1 MPMFQLSGPTDPAGP
16 RTGHRQRFALGALAA
31 VLLGS
36 VSPAAAAVTIPAPV
50 IDALRDYK
58 AEGGDLSALL
68 IKTAPALAAAWL
80 GLPPGAAIE
89 KGAPIEQTLGPQMP
103 MQLDAKGTALPIVV
117 YRKEDGRLPGAFIV
131 ARYRKVA
138 PIQIIYRLADR
149 SANIRHPLMD
159 QFLDLGPWQTV
170 QSSQWGMGATV
181 RQHAGFLAVRM
192 PFGAGLFG
200 LRDSYVVQDMET
212 AMLPSGIGVLT
223 YMSRPATPEEKQRLA
238 KFKDKK
244 DRERTLDDSYFEAN
258 EYRLSSLLIPEKDP
272 AGHYNTVHVYF
283 VRISPNLKPG
293 STLSGSG
300 ALARWLFNRGA
311 QDALIAPVHMIREEI
326 ERVVG
331 SK

>member
-1 MPMFQLSGPTDPAGP
+1 MAMFHFSGTRLGAGW
-16 RTGHRQRFALGALAA
+16 QRALGALA
-31 VLLGS
+31 VLLIS
-36 VSPAAAAVTIPAPV
+36 AAAPAAAPAAAVPLPAPV
-50 IDALRDYK
+50 VDALRDYK

-68 IKTAPALAAAWL
+68 QKTAPALAAAWL
-80 GLPPGAAIE
+80 GLAPGAAIE
-89 KGAPIEQTLGPQMP
+89 KGAPLEQTLGPQMP
-103 MQLDAKGTALPIVV
+103 AQLDGKGTALPIVT

-149 SANIRHPLMD
+149 SANIKHPLMD
-159 QFLDLGPWQTV
+159 QFLDLGPWQNV
-170 QSSQWGMGATV
+170 SGSQWGAGATV

-223 YMSRPATPEEKQRLA
+223 YTSRPATAAEKQRLA

-244 DRERTLDDSYFEAN
+244 DHERTLDDSYYEAS

-272 AGHYNTVHVYF
+272 AGHYNTIHAYF
-283 VRISPNLKPG
+283 VRIVPNLKPG
-293 STLSGSG
+293 SKLSGSG
-300 ALARWLFNRGA
+300 ALARWMFNRGA

-331 SK
+331 K